1 MGRVTLYIADMDA
14 RFIARVRG
22 ALAGHPDI
30 SVCGSAGDGIRALED
45 LRHLCPDVLL
55 TDISLP
61 GLDGIALLRETRR
74 LRQPPAVIICTRFCS
89 DAIMACTC
97 RLGASFF
104 LCKPVEPA
112 SLPALILE
120 CRAFQT
126 PAPVEIARQGEEGP
140 EQERFASS
148 ARALLQRL
156 GMSPRL
162 SGYAYALQA
171 VQCCQG
177 DARLL
182 KNLSSGVYARLAT
195 QSGATVPRVE
205 RALRS
210 AIAIAY
216 ERGAL
221 RELFPR
227 RPTNRQFIEYLLRA
241 SNAE

>member
-14 RFIARVRG
+14 RFIDRVRR

-30 SVCGSAGDGIRALED
+30 AVSGSAGDGVRALEEIRR
-45 LRHLCPDVLL
+45 LNPDVLL

-61 GLDGIALLRETRR
+61 GLDGVALLRETRR
-74 LRQPPAVIICTRFCS
+74 LQRPPAVIICTRFCS

-112 SLPALILE
+112 RLPGLILE
-120 CRAFQT
+120 CQACRA
-126 PAPVEIARQGEEGP
+126 PAPREAIREDESAPQQRL
-140 EQERFASS
+140 AAS
-148 ARALLQRL
+148 ARALLVRM

-171 VQCCQG
+171 VQCCRG
-177 DARLL
+177 DGRLL
-182 KNLSSGVYARLAT
+182 KNLSSGVYARLAAQT
-195 QSGATVPRVE
+195 GSTVPRVE

-210 AIAIAY
+210 AIATAY

-221 RELFPR
+221 REHFPR
-227 RPTNRQFIEYLLRA
+227 RPTNRQFIEYLLREA
-241 SNAE
+241 DAE